1 MDRRTGFIHARET
14 VSHGALEPLP
24 SFDTPLLLLFQE
36 TMLALEKT
44 LSAITDVAPAAEALG
59 AAEKAT
65 SSSTM
70 ESLEAVLSA
79 PSASP
84 TATATTVPAMTTVSR
99 RPGGREDADVSYDF
113 GGWLG
118 GGSTLLSSIV

>member
-1 MDRRTGFIHARET
+1 MGETESHSLDRRTGFIHARET
-14 VSHGALEPLP
+14 VSHGALECLLLRPCDGRLP

-59 AAEKAT
+59 TAEKAT

-79 PSASP
+79 PSASL

-99 RPGGREDADVSYDF
+99 RAGRR
-113 GGWLG
+113 G
-118 GGSTLLSSIV
+118 